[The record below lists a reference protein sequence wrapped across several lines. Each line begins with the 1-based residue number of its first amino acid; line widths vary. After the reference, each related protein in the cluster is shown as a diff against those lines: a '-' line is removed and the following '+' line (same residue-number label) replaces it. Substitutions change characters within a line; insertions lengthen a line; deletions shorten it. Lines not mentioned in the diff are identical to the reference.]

1 MNNIFQ
7 SYSFSDPFIKY
18 VTFFDIGLLLKGE
31 DVSTDT
37 GQSTWSFADSSG
49 GSCPPERSSKETG
62 CLEAVQAAATEAGLG
77 EVFRFK
83 VVDDAYIPPG
93 GFVQHRQ
100 PGCFV
105 QS

>member
-1 MNNIFQ
+1 MLCACLAPTAATGSKHAAIF
-7 SYSFSDPFIKY
+7 
-18 VTFFDIGLLLKGE
+18 LKGE